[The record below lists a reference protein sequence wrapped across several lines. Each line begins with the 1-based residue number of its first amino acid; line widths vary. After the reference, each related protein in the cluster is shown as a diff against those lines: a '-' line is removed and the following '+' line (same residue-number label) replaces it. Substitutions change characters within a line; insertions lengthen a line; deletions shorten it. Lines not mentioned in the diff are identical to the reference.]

1 MDSYANKFASMQHY
15 VPFLDRMI
23 RKLEKCKDREKQAQ
37 LEKMKSLYG
46 ILTDPSKKVRFEVL
60 LKCEEVL
67 KKLYEKVEGVGDN
80 VEKSVPPP
88 VLNSNQRNFS
98 PNRSRENTPRS
109 PDREPRNPSGG
120 GPQSRFNRKGVG
132 LLGDAPNHPPN
143 RGHPSRPD
151 PWGGQRPPGPGQ
163 GPPPRGFQPHHP
175 PWQQR
180 HPSVPPGGPGGWHG
194 PGTNIFVNIFLN
206 IFI

>member
-67 KKLYEKVEGVGDN
+67 KKLYEKVEGVDDS
-80 VEKSVPPP
+80 VEKSAPHL
-88 VLNSNQRNFS
+88 LNSNQRNFS
-98 PNRSRENTPRS
+98 PSRSRENTPRS
-109 PDREPRNPSGG
+109 PDRESRSQSGG
-120 GPQSRFNRKGVG
+120 GQQQSRFNRKGVG

-151 PWGGQRPPGPGQ
+151 PLLYICRPPPAAHFHACLQ
-163 GPPPRGFQPHHP
+163 LK
-175 PWQQR
+175 
-180 HPSVPPGGPGGWHG
+180 
-194 PGTNIFVNIFLN
+194 T
-206 IFI
+206 